1 MTIDK
6 IQSESINLA
15 DNFAFTGTVTGASS
29 PMTPAFQA
37 RNGSDQD
44 IGYTGNFVKI
54 TCNTTVF
61 DTNSK
66 YDNSS
71 NYRFTPT
78 VAGKYFCYA
87 NMIFESTSTANNGD
101 NLIRLYTAIYKNGS
115 GAAYAQYNKG
125 TQTDGAKQ
133 RSIQVMSVLDL
144 DDDDYIELYAM
155 ADNGI
160 AGSTRV
166 AADASG
172 TYFGAYRL
180 IGV

>member
-1 MTIDK
+1 MAIDK

-15 DNFAFTGTVTGASS
+15 DNFAFTGTVSGAGGAN
-29 PMTPAFQA
+29 TPAFQA

-44 IGYTGNFVKI
+44 IGYTGTFVKI
-54 TCNTTVF
+54 TCNTEVF
-61 DTNSK
+61 DTDSK

-78 VAGKYFCYA
+78 VAGKYYCYA
-87 NMIFESTSTANNGD
+87 NIVFESTSSSNNGD
-101 NLIRLYTAIYKNGS
+101 NLIKLITAIYKNGS
-115 GAAYAQYNKG
+115 QAAYSQYNKG

-133 RSIQVMSVLDL
+133 RSIQVITVLDL
-144 DDDDYIELYAM
+144 DADDYIELYGM

-166 AADASG
+166 AADASA
-172 TYFGAYRL
+172 TYFGAYK
-180 IGV
+180 IIT